1 LKYGNRIYS
10 YLAGLINTL
19 IVSMR
24 TLSPCVVWTD
34 L

>member
-10 YLAGLINTL
+10 YLAGLI
-19 IVSMR
+19 VSVR